1 MSQTRCSSDAG
12 FSPLFARQPDPQVA
26 PNACR
31 VGLLVYNLG
40 MKYVFRLALVAVVA
54 VWAPS
59 ILAWQ
64 STSPPQGKQRTHA
77 SDPLPRS
84 DSDQSAEA
92 PPLSPNESSS
102 KQTQI
107 DLSPP
112 VNDAATHPNSEIPDV
127 TEMHTWNPHKAQK
140 DIEVG
145 EFYLKRKN
153 YRAAED
159 RFREAL
165 EYKPGDA
172 IATYRLAEALDGLGQ
187 YPEAIKNYQEY
198 LKIPSSDKF
207 ASDAKKALARL
218 EKKESAEKR

>member
-1 MSQTRCSSDAG
+1 
-12 FSPLFARQPDPQVA
+12 
-26 PNACR
+26 
-31 VGLLVYNLG
+31 
-40 MKYVFRLALVAVVA
+40 MKYVLRLALVGAFCFWAGFAVAQQPVD
-54 VWAPS
+54 
-59 ILAWQ
+59 Q
-64 STSPPQGKQRTHA
+64 PQGKQQTHP

-84 DSDQSAEA
+84 GSDQPTEA
-92 PPLSPNESSS
+92 PPLSQNESSS

-112 VNDAATHPNSEIPDV
+112 PDDAAKHPNSDIPDV
-127 TEMHTWNPHKAQK
+127 SEMHTWNPHKAQK
-140 DIEVG
+140 DVEVG
-145 EFYLKRKN
+145 EFYFKRKN

-172 IATYRLAEALDGLGQ
+172 VATYRLAESLDALGQ

-198 LKIPSSDKF
+198 LKIPSNEKF
-207 ASDAKKALARL
+207 APDAKKALARL

>member
-1 MSQTRCSSDAG
+1 MK
-12 FSPLFARQPDPQVA
+12 FV
-26 PNACR
+26 CR
-31 VGLLVYNLG
+31 LALVGLLVLS
-40 MKYVFRLALVAVVA
+40 VHSLVAQQ
-54 VWAPS
+54 
-59 ILAWQ
+59 Q
-64 STSPPQGKQRTHA
+64 SSKDSPQKDAGAHP

-92 PPLSPNESSS
+92 PPLSQNESSS

-107 DLSPP
+107 DISPP
-112 VNDAATHPNSEIPDV
+112 ANDAAKHPNSEIPDV
-127 TEMHTWNPHKAQK
+127 SEMHVWNPHKAEK

-153 YRAAED
+153 YRAAEG

-187 YPEAIKNYQEY
+187 YPEAIRNYHQY
-198 LKIPSSDKF
+198 LKIPSNEKF
-207 ASDAKKALARL
+207 APDAKKALARL
-218 EKKESAEKR
+218 EKRESAQKR

>member
-1 MSQTRCSSDAG
+1 
-12 FSPLFARQPDPQVA
+12 
-26 PNACR
+26 
-31 VGLLVYNLG
+31 
-40 MKYVFRLALVAVVA
+40 MKYVFRLALVGIVV
-54 VWAPS
+54 VWAAF
-59 ILAWQ
+59 LVAQQ
-64 STSPPQGKQRTHA
+64 STRPSQGKEQTHA

-84 DSDQSAEA
+84 DSDQPTEA
-92 PPLSPNESSS
+92 PPLSPSESSS

-112 VNDAATHPNSEIPDV
+112 ADDAAKHPNSDIPDV
-127 TEMHTWNPHKAQK
+127 SEMHTWNPHKAQK

-172 IATYRLAEALDGLGQ
+172 VATYRLAEALDGLGH

-198 LKIPSSDKF
+198 LKIPSNEKF
-207 ASDAKKALARL
+207 APDARKALARL
-218 EKKESAEKR
+218 EKKESAER

>member
-1 MSQTRCSSDAG
+1 
-12 FSPLFARQPDPQVA
+12 
-26 PNACR
+26 
-31 VGLLVYNLG
+31 
-40 MKYVFRLALVAVVA
+40 MKYLLRLALLGALVLGAGFVVA
-54 VWAPS
+54 QQPAN
-59 ILAWQ
+59 Q
-64 STSPPQGKQRTHA
+64 SQSKQQTHA

-84 DSDQSAEA
+84 DSDQPTEA
-92 PPLSPNESSS
+92 PPLSQNESSS

-112 VNDAATHPNSEIPDV
+112 PDDAAKHPNSDIPDV
-127 TEMHTWNPHKAQK
+127 SEMHTWNPHKAQK
-140 DIEVG
+140 DVEVG
-145 EFYLKRKN
+145 EFYFKRKN

-172 IATYRLAEALDGLGQ
+172 VATYRLAESLDALGQ

-198 LKIPSSDKF
+198 LKIPSNEKF
-207 ASDAKKALARL
+207 APDAKKALARL

>member
-1 MSQTRCSSDAG
+1 M
-12 FSPLFARQPDPQVA
+12 LDPA
-26 PNACR
+26 W
-31 VGLLVYNLG
+31 LVYNFD
-40 MKYVFRLALVAVVA
+40 MKYVFRLALVGIVV
-54 VWAPS
+54 VWAAF
-59 ILAWQ
+59 LVAQQ
-64 STSPPQGKQRTHA
+64 STRPSQGKEQTHA

-84 DSDQSAEA
+84 DSDQPTEA
-92 PPLSPNESSS
+92 PPLSPSESSS

-112 VNDAATHPNSEIPDV
+112 ADDAAKHPNSDIPDV
-127 TEMHTWNPHKAQK
+127 SEMHTWNPHKAQK

-172 IATYRLAEALDGLGQ
+172 VATYRLAEALDGLGH

-198 LKIPSSDKF
+198 LKIPSNEKF
-207 ASDAKKALARL
+207 APDARKALARL
-218 EKKESAEKR
+218 EKKESAER

>member
-1 MSQTRCSSDAG
+1 
-12 FSPLFARQPDPQVA
+12 
-26 PNACR
+26 
-31 VGLLVYNLG
+31 
-40 MKYVFRLALVAVVA
+40 MKYVFRLALVGAFAVSAGSVA
-54 VWAPS
+54 AQ
-59 ILAWQ
+59 Q
-64 STSPPQGKQRTHA
+64 STSPPQGKQQTHA

-84 DSDQSAEA
+84 DSDQPSEA
-92 PPLSPNESSS
+92 PPLSQNESSS

-112 VNDAATHPNSEIPDV
+112 ADDAAKHPDSETPDI
-127 TEMHTWNPHKAQK
+127 TELHTWNPHKAQK

-145 EFYLKRKN
+145 EFYMKRKN

-172 IATYRLAEALDGLGQ
+172 VATYRLAEALDGLGQ

-198 LKIPSSDKF
+198 LKIPSNEKF
-207 ASDAKKALARL
+207 APDAKKALARL

>member
-1 MSQTRCSSDAG
+1 M
-12 FSPLFARQPDPQVA
+12 LDPA
-26 PNACR
+26 
-31 VGLLVYNLG
+31 LLVYNFD
-40 MKYVFRLALVAVVA
+40 MKYVFRLALVGITV
-54 VWAPS
+54 VWAVS
-59 ILAWQ
+59 LAGQQ
-64 STSPPQGKQRTHA
+64 STTRSQGKQQTHA

-84 DSDQSAEA
+84 ESDQPTEA
-92 PPLSPNESSS
+92 PPLSPAESSS

-112 VNDAATHPNSEIPDV
+112 ADDAAKHPNSDIPDIS
-127 TEMHTWNPHKAQK
+127 EMHTWNPHKAQK

-172 IATYRLAEALDGLGQ
+172 VATYRLAEALDGLGH

-198 LKIPSSDKF
+198 LKIPSNEKF
-207 ASDAKKALARL
+207 APDARKALARL
-218 EKKESAEKR
+218 EKKESAER

>member
-1 MSQTRCSSDAG
+1 
-12 FSPLFARQPDPQVA
+12 
-26 PNACR
+26 
-31 VGLLVYNLG
+31 
-40 MKYVFRLALVAVVA
+40 MKSLFRLALFGAFITWAGFAAAQQSANQTQSKQQSHPSDAV
-54 VWAPS
+54 
-59 ILAWQ
+59 
-64 STSPPQGKQRTHA
+64 
-77 SDPLPRS
+77 PRS
-84 DSDQSAEA
+84 DSDQPTEA

-112 VNDAATHPNSEIPDV
+112 ANDAAKHPNSEIPDV
-127 TEMHTWNPHKAQK
+127 SEMHTWNPHKAEK

-145 EFYLKRKN
+145 EFYFKRKN

-172 IATYRLAEALDGLGQ
+172 VATYRLAEALDALGQ

-198 LKIPSSDKF
+198 LKIPSNEKF
-207 ASDAKKALARL
+207 APEAKKALARL

>member
-1 MSQTRCSSDAG
+1 
-12 FSPLFARQPDPQVA
+12 
-26 PNACR
+26 
-31 VGLLVYNLG
+31 
-40 MKYVFRLALVAVVA
+40 MKYVFRLAVFGALFS
-54 VWAPS
+54 WAG
-59 ILAWQ
+59 LALAQQPANQ
-64 STSPPQGKQRTHA
+64 SQNNQQTHA
-77 SDPLPRS
+77 SDPVPRS
-84 DSDQSAEA
+84 DSDQPTQA
-92 PPLSPNESSS
+92 PPLSQNESSS

-112 VNDAATHPNSEIPDV
+112 PNDAAKHPDSEIPEV
-127 TEMHTWNPHKAQK
+127 TEMHTWNPHKAEK

-172 IATYRLAEALDGLGQ
+172 VATYRLAEALDGLGQ
-187 YPEAIKNYQEY
+187 YPEAIKNYYEY
-198 LKIPSSDKF
+198 LKIPSNDKF
-207 ASDAKKALARL
+207 APDAKKALARL

>member
-1 MSQTRCSSDAG
+1 
-12 FSPLFARQPDPQVA
+12 
-26 PNACR
+26 
-31 VGLLVYNLG
+31 
-40 MKYVFRLALVAVVA
+40 MKYVFRLALLGAFALWAGFSVAQESA
-54 VWAPS
+54 N
-59 ILAWQ
+59 Q
-64 STSPPQGKQRTHA
+64 SQSKEQNHA

-84 DSDQSAEA
+84 DSDQATEA
-92 PPLSPNESSS
+92 PPLSQNESSS

-112 VNDAATHPNSEIPDV
+112 SDDAAKHPNSDIPDV
-127 TEMHTWNPHKAQK
+127 SEMHTWNPHRAQK
-140 DIEVG
+140 DVEVG

-172 IATYRLAEALDGLGQ
+172 VATYRLAESLDALGQ

-198 LKIPSSDKF
+198 LKIPSNDKF
-207 ASDAKKALARL
+207 APDAKKALARL

>member
-1 MSQTRCSSDAG
+1 MQVFVVIREATRSTRG
-12 FSPLFARQPDPQVA
+12 A
-26 PNACR
+26 PNAYR

-40 MKYVFRLALVAVVA
+40 MKYVFRLALVGTFGVLV
-54 VWAPS
+54 PS
-59 ILAWQ
+59 LAAQQPAASTQNRQ
-64 STSPPQGKQRTHA
+64 STHA

-84 DSDQSAEA
+84 DSDQSTEA

-112 VNDAATHPNSEIPDV
+112 ANDAATHPNSEIPDV
-127 TEMHTWNPHKAQK
+127 TEMHAWNPHKAQK

-198 LKIPSSDKF
+198 LKIPSNDKF
-207 ASDAKKALARL
+207 GSEAKKALARL

>member
-1 MSQTRCSSDAG
+1 
-12 FSPLFARQPDPQVA
+12 
-26 PNACR
+26 
-31 VGLLVYNLG
+31 
-40 MKYVFRLALVAVVA
+40 MKYVFRLALFGAF
-54 VWAPS
+54 
-59 ILAWQ
+59 IAWSGSANAQQ
-64 STSPPQGKQRTHA
+64 SAGAQGKQQSHP
-77 SDPLPRS
+77 SEPVPRS
-84 DSDQSAEA
+84 DSDQSTEA

-112 VNDAATHPNSEIPDV
+112 ADDAAKHPNSDISDV

-140 DIEVG
+140 DIEVVD
-145 EFYLKRKN
+145 FYLKRKN

-172 IATYRLAEALDGLGQ
+172 VATYRLAEALDGLGQ

-198 LKIPSSDKF
+198 LKIPSNEKF
-207 ASDAKKALARL
+207 APDAKRALARL

>member
-1 MSQTRCSSDAG
+1 
-12 FSPLFARQPDPQVA
+12 
-26 PNACR
+26 
-31 VGLLVYNLG
+31 
-40 MKYVFRLALVAVVA
+40 MKYVFRLALFGAF
-54 VWAPS
+54 
-59 ILAWQ
+59 IAWSGSANAQQ
-64 STSPPQGKQRTHA
+64 SAGAQGKQQSHP
-77 SDPLPRS
+77 SEPVPRS
-84 DSDQSAEA
+84 DSDQSTEA

-112 VNDAATHPNSEIPDV
+112 ADDAAKHPNSDISDV

-172 IATYRLAEALDGLGQ
+172 VATYRLAEALDALGQ
-187 YPEAIKNYQEY
+187 SPEAIKNYQEY
-198 LKIPSSDKF
+198 LKIPSNEKF

-218 EKKESAEKR
+218 EKKESTEKR